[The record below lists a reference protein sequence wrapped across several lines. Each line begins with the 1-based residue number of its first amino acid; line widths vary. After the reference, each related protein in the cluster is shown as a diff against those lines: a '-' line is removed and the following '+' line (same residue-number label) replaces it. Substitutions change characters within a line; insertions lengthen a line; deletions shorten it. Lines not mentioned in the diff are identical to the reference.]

1 MQGFPTV
8 FSFGKLPFYGN
19 VHLINN
25 RDCVDDGLV
34 GRESRKPAFLVVFYT
49 FINGSNRTRHIGT
62 SNWPRAGIGR

>member
-19 VHLINN
+19 VLLINN

-34 GRESRKPAFLVVFYT
+34 GRENGAVVILYRRVGADGVHYLNARGYMAERC
-49 FINGSNRTRHIGT
+49 IQ
-62 SNWPRAGIGR
+62 AV